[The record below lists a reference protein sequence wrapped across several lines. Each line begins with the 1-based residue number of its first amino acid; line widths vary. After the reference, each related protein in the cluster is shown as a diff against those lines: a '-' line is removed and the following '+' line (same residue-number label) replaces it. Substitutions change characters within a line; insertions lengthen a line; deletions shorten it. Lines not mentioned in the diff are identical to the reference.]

1 MNYRFT
7 ENAQA
12 ALNAAAESASKLGH
26 TYIGSEH
33 ILMGLLYKGTSIAAN
48 LLAAKGITYEKVVEA
63 IGESIGTGE
72 PLDGVLPESTPRA
85 ARIIEGSAELA
96 RMTGQS
102 FIGTEHILMALL
114 KESDSVA
121 VRLLKNEGVNAA
133 ELYNEALAS
142 IEGGERPLGASGGSS
157 AHGTKSKGASATPTL
172 DSYGTDLTAL
182 AREGKIDPVIGREEE
197 TGRVLQILSRRTKN
211 NPCLI
216 GEPGVGKTAVV
227 EGLAEKIAE
236 GVVPET
242 VADKRVVALDL
253 SGMIAG
259 AKYRGEF
266 EERIKSV
273 MAEIKKAGNVI
284 LFIDEIHTIIGAG
297 SAEGAIDAANIL
309 KPALARGEIQ
319 VIGATTIDEYRKH
332 IEKDAALERRFQS
345 VMVGEPTAEQ
355 AVRILKGLRS
365 KYEAHHKIK
374 ITDEAIDAAV
384 NLSARYITDRF
395 LPDKAIDLIDEAA
408 SKKRIGEI
416 TAPPDLRELEEKIK
430 KTHADKEEAVRAQEF
445 EKAAELRNIENTLSA
460 ELETRKNTWKHRTD
474 GSHMPSIGSEDIA
487 EIVTQWTKIPVTKL
501 EKEESEELLNL
512 DKILKER
519 VIGQEEAVE
528 VVARA
533 IRRGRTGLKDP
544 KRPQGSFIFCG
555 PTGVGKTEL
564 SKALAAALFGSES
577 AIIRVDMSEYMEKHS
592 VSKLIGSPP
601 GYVGYDEAG
610 QLTEK
615 VRRNPYSVVLFDEIE
630 KAHPDVFNIL
640 LQILEDGRLT
650 DSHGRVVD
658 FKNTVVILTSNLG
671 ASSLAEPKTL
681 GFAQSGD
688 SGKRAEQKA
697 AENVMEALKKAF
709 RPEFLN
715 RIDEIVIFHK
725 LSDENIR
732 KIARLMLGEITSRI
746 ESMKM
751 KITFTDEV
759 VGFLAKEG
767 FDPVY
772 GARPLRRAMQRKIE
786 DSLSIELLEG
796 KLGAGDVIEAYLD
809 GDVVKYRKTGTFD
822 PEGREPAAVGT
833 SENA

>member
-345 VMVGEPTAEQ
+345 VMVGEP
-355 AVRILKGLRS
+355 VS
-365 KYEAHHKIK
+365 
-374 ITDEAIDAAV
+374 
-384 NLSARYITDRF
+384 
-395 LPDKAIDLIDEAA
+395 PM
-408 SKKRIGEI
+408 
-416 TAPPDLRELEEKIK
+416 
-430 KTHADKEEAVRAQEF
+430 
-445 EKAAELRNIENTLSA
+445 NT
-460 ELETRKNTWKHRTD
+460 
-474 GSHMPSIGSEDIA
+474 
-487 EIVTQWTKIPVTKL
+487 
-501 EKEESEELLNL
+501 
-512 DKILKER
+512 
-519 VIGQEEAVE
+519 
-528 VVARA
+528 
-533 IRRGRTGLKDP
+533 
-544 KRPQGSFIFCG
+544 C
-555 PTGVGKTEL
+555 
-564 SKALAAALFGSES
+564 
-577 AIIRVDMSEYMEKHS
+577 
-592 VSKLIGSPP
+592 
-601 GYVGYDEAG
+601 AG
-610 QLTEK
+610 
-615 VRRNPYSVVLFDEIE
+615 
-630 KAHPDVFNIL
+630 
-640 LQILEDGRLT
+640 
-650 DSHGRVVD
+650 
-658 FKNTVVILTSNLG
+658 
-671 ASSLAEPKTL
+671 
-681 GFAQSGD
+681 
-688 SGKRAEQKA
+688 
-697 AENVMEALKKAF
+697 
-709 RPEFLN
+709 
-715 RIDEIVIFHK
+715 
-725 LSDENIR
+725 
-732 KIARLMLGEITSRI
+732 
-746 ESMKM
+746 
-751 KITFTDEV
+751 
-759 VGFLAKEG
+759 
-767 FDPVY
+767 
-772 GARPLRRAMQRKIE
+772 
-786 DSLSIELLEG
+786 
-796 KLGAGDVIEAYLD
+796 
-809 GDVVKYRKTGTFD
+809 
-822 PEGREPAAVGT
+822 
-833 SENA
+833 